1 MARFGFLVFYSSSI
15 PREKSQKILLLLW
28 KIIIFLTL
36 VHLLGLW
43 QGVIAGTKWAIPSRQ
58 YHSILST
65 YDNISYHI
73 NFILSVF
80 WVMQWHVCMLY
91 FLITSIMQTRMQE
104 AFIIIFIFTFNIA
117 MKKTWLFSNE
127 VLCKCVWERG
137 VPQSHDCHW
146 EIKWLYNNIVYSS
159 IPCTIPC
166 TTSHNDFVFQFCF
179 HTSSSNQH
187 WIALMISSCQLLGTS
202 TQTLTKKSY

>member
-1 MARFGFLVFYSSSI
+1 MLLQEQNERSQEGSITPSCPLMIILV
-15 PREKSQKILLLLW
+15 
-28 KIIIFLTL
+28 T
-36 VHLLGLW
+36 
-43 QGVIAGTKWAIPSRQ
+43 T
-58 YHSILST
+58 
-65 YDNISYHI
+65 
-73 NFILSVF
+73 FILF
-80 WVMQWHVCMLY
+80 WVMEWHVCMLY

-146 EIKWLYNNIVYSS
+146 QIKWLYNNIVYSS
-159 IPCTIPC
+159 IPCT
-166 TTSHNDFVFQFCF
+166 TSHNDFVFQFCS

-202 TQTLTKKSY
+202 TQTLKKNLTSNFLLSVITQCPSMI

>member
-1 MARFGFLVFYSSSI
+1 M
-15 PREKSQKILLLLW
+15 ENIL
-28 KIIIFLTL
+28 LTL

-43 QGVIAGTKWAIPSRQ
+43 QDVIAGTKWAIPSRQ

-73 NFILSVF
+73 YTIIVLSDGMTCMYVVF
-80 WVMQWHVCMLY
+80 LNNINYADKNARSIYNY
-91 FLITSIMQTRMQE
+91 FTV
-104 AFIIIFIFTFNIA
+104 IFTFNIA

-127 VLCKCVWERG
+127 VLRKCVWERG

-146 EIKWLYNNIVYSS
+146 QIKWLYNNIVYSS
-159 IPCTIPC
+159 IPCT
-166 TTSHNDFVFQFCF
+166 TSHDDFVFQFCS

-202 TQTLTKKSY
+202 TQTLKKKSY